1 MQRDLAVCSVS
12 ASVGATRHVVH
23 RRGTHWM
30 GRPLARSPVARGV
43 TAGPGRTDRALDTA
57 RPFPALR
64 AGGSGGARPLQ
75 GGRRAAEPR
84 RAWALL
90 GMLVQPVQGRGVPRP
105 SPCGAAAPR
114 DVYRPPRR
122 SQRHRDQRPTRGLPA
137 LPGRRVRQRPTPEV
151 MGVPDA
157 RTIGAALVCS
167 VVGPAPAVGGGTVSP
182 LWGEAWSTLRRG
194 RPPRHASDWSG
205 TQDRCRAGRSPG
217 RAARRCSSLNGSRV
231 HDRYRES
238 PAQRTRAGTTLAHAA
253 RAGLAPSTP
262 LGAHSCGRD

>member
-23 RRGTHWM
+23 RHGTHWM
-30 GRPLARSPVARGV
+30 GRPLARSPVVHTV
-43 TAGPGRTDRALDTA
+43 TAGPGRTDRALDAA

-137 LPGRRVRQRPTPEV
+137 LRAGGSGSARPRGD
-151 MGVPDA
+151 GVPDA
-157 RTIGAALVCS
+157 RRSVRRWCAASWDQLR
-167 VVGPAPAVGGGTVSP
+167 PWKAVRCLPGG
-182 LWGEAWSTLRRG
+182 GEAWSTLRRG

-205 TQDRCRAGRSPG
+205 AQDRCRAGRSPG
-217 RAARRCSSLNGSRV
+217 RAARRCSIPIGSRV

>member
-23 RRGTHWM
+23 RHGTHWM
-30 GRPLARSPVARGV
+30 GRPLARSPVAHTV
-43 TAGPGRTDRALDTA
+43 TAGPGRTDRALDAA

-137 LPGRRVRQRPTPEV
+137 LR
-151 MGVPDA
+151 A
-157 RTIGAALVCS
+157 
-167 VVGPAPAVGGGTVSP
+167 GGSGS
-182 LWGEAWSTLRRG
+182 A

-205 TQDRCRAGRSPG
+205 AQDRCRAGRSPG
-217 RAARRCSSLNGSRV
+217 RAARRCSIPIGSRV

-253 RAGLAPSTP
+253 RVGLAPSTP